1 MGSRVEVGLLNRY
14 AFDIEVGELDF
25 GKLRW
30 HVVKNSEPH
39 VVAV

>member
-1 MGSRVEVGLLNRY
+1 LNRY
-14 AFDIEVGELDF
+14 AFDIEVGELNF
-25 GKLRW
+25 GEVRR